1 MRLSLA
7 WKVFALIAVLVIG
20 GRLYVLQSTDP
31 DSIRQQRA
39 DDTKTADTSGDLF
52 RALWQHKLLALSPAG
67 LLTLPAADQA

>member
-52 RALWQHKLLALSPAG
+52 RA
-67 LLTLPAADQA
+67 